1 VVVEKVAGGSGGVE
15 RDVREGV
22 CEVDVV
28 HAGAVRRV
36 REVLPDEGATRRVAE
51 VFGVLSDPTRARIVC
66 ALSIEE
72 LCVCDVAAVAGL
84 SVSAA
89 SHQLKRLRDRGVV
102 DYRKEGRL
110 AFYRLVDDHVRS
122 LMEEGVGRVLAEGV
136 AERKTV
142 GAAASGPYGAK
153 GA

>member
-1 VVVEKVAGGSGGVE
+1 MVESMVEEPGGVG
-15 RDVREGV
+15 RVASEGV
-22 CEVDVV
+22 CEVDLV
-28 HAGAVRRV
+28 HPEAVRRV
-36 REVLPDEGATRRVAE
+36 REALPDEAATRGAAE
-51 VFGVLSDPTRARIVC
+51 VFGMLSDPTRARIVC
-66 ALSIEE
+66 ALSVEE

-110 AFYRLVDDHVRS
+110 AFYRLVDEHVRS
-122 LMEEGVGRVLAEGV
+122 LMEEGVGRVLA
-136 AERKTV
+136 
-142 GAAASGPYGAK
+142 K

>member
-1 VVVEKVAGGSGGVE
+1 MVGKVARVSEQDTRKGL
-15 RDVREGV
+15 
-22 CEVDVV
+22 CEVDIV
-28 HAGAVRRV
+28 HAEAVRRV
-36 REVLPDEGATRRVAE
+36 REALPEEEVTRRVSE
-51 VFGVLSDPTRARIVC
+51 VFGLLSDPTRARIVC

-72 LCVCDVAAVAGL
+72 LCVCDVAAVARL

-110 AFYRLVDDHVRS
+110 AFYRLVDEHVRG
-122 LMEEGVGRVLAEGV
+122 LMEDGVGLVL
-136 AERKTV
+136 
-142 GAAASGPYGAK
+142 AK

>member
-1 VVVEKVAGGSGGVE
+1 MVKKVAGGSGGVE
-15 RDVREGV
+15 RYVREGV

-28 HAGAVRRV
+28 HAEAVRRV
-36 REVLPDEGATRRVAE
+36 REALPGEGTTRRAAE
-51 VFGVLSDPTRARIVC
+51 VFGVLSDPTRARIVY
-66 ALSIEE
+66 ALSVEE

-84 SVSAA
+84 SISAA

-122 LMEEGVGRVLAEGV
+122 LMEEGVGRVLAEGA
-136 AERKTV
+136 AERKTAS
-142 GAAASGPYGAK
+142 GAASGPYETK